1 MALLEFLSPSS
12 SEQNS
17 DVAFTESNPGDARK
31 TLKHG
36 GIFNIPDLWKGCNQL
51 LCTRQVPME
60 LDKENPTRGTHGHTR
75 IELQLFVNAVLP
87 PATEK

>member
-1 MALLEFLSPSS
+1 MALLEFPSPSS
-12 SEQNS
+12 SEHNS
-17 DVAFTESNPGDARK
+17 EVAFTESNPRDARK
-31 TLKHG
+31 TLKHR
-36 GIFNIPDLWKGCNQL
+36 GIFNIPDCWKGCNQH

-75 IELQLFVNAVLP
+75 GVLQLFVKDVLP